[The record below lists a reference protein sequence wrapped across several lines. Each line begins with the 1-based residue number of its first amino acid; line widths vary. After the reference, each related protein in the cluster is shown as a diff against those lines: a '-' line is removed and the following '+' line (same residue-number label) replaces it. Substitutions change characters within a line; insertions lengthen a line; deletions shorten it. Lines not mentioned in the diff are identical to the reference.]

1 MKTINPYKYPSAV
14 VVGNGDFPQG
24 ALALEVLDHAQT
36 IVVCDGA
43 ANTYIP
49 TGRPF
54 DMIIGDGDSILPEL
68 KSRYSS
74 RIIISSC
81 QETNDQ
87 TKAVTYLAEQ
97 GIKEIAIVGAT
108 GKRDDHTLGNISL
121 LMEYFKQGITA
132 CIYTDHG
139 IFMPT
144 HGDTIITTRPGQ
156 QISIFNF
163 GCKALSAE
171 GLKYPIRPFESW
183 WQGTLNEATAS
194 QCTFKAD
201 GAYLIYWAL

>member
-14 VVGNGDFPQG
+14 VVGNGEFPQ
-24 ALALEVLDHAQT
+24 ASPALEVLDHAQT
-36 IVVCDGA
+36 VVVCDGA
-43 ANTYIP
+43 ANAYIP
-49 TGRPF
+49 TGRTF

-68 KSRYSS
+68 KMRYAS

-87 TKAVTYLAEQ
+87 TKAVKYLAEQ

-132 CIYTDHG
+132 YIYTDHG
-139 IFMPT
+139 IFIPT
-144 HGDTIITTRPGQ
+144 EGNTTIATQPGQ

-163 GCKALSAE
+163 GCTILSAT
-171 GLKYPIRPFESW
+171 GLKYPIRPFDSL
-183 WQGTLNEATAS
+183 WQGTLNEATAHS
-194 QCTFKAD
+194 CNIQAD
-201 GAYLIYWAL
+201 AMYLIYLAF